1 MKEKL
6 EQSHRSISSNKS
18 KYHSANLNESS
29 ILNSSAISGNCS
41 NTIKKKYN
49 MKERINFENMTKFQE
64 FLNVYNP
71 NKNVLLFLDSK
82 NSFWELV
89 KRNDLS
95 INYLIS
101 NVDNIISVTSGLD
114 AKQYNSNNIY
124 GEESPKSKFY
134 NLEIKDR
141 SCNNSDL
148 DISRMTDLNIS
159 HFIRDIN
166 DA

>member
-1 MKEKL
+1 
-6 EQSHRSISSNKS
+6 
-18 KYHSANLNESS
+18 
-29 ILNSSAISGNCS
+29 
-41 NTIKKKYN
+41 
-49 MKERINFENMTKFQE
+49 MKERINFENMTRFQE
-64 FLNVYNP
+64 FLNTYIP

-89 KRNDLS
+89 KRTDLT
-95 INYLIS
+95 INYLIN
-101 NVDNIISVTSGLD
+101 NVDNILSVTSGID
-114 AKQYNSNNIY
+114 TKQYNSNNVE
-124 GEESPKSKFY
+124 GEESPISKFY

-166 DA
+166 EG